1 MIPRHLGIREGSIMS
16 MITSG
21 DTTPEPRPVI
31 PALGK
36 YYAFTSDL
44 AYRIVRVAAGLWL
57 IPHGWGKWS
66 VGAQAVAANV
76 LARRGIEP
84 ALFWAYVLM
93 ILETLGGVMIAIGLF
108 TRPVA
113 LLLFIEFLVIVFKAH
128 LPAGWSPS
136 TGGAEFVAMWCLI
149 FLAIL
154 LRGGG
159 PWSLDRKLG
168 REV

>member
-1 MIPRHLGIREGSIMS
+1 MS
-16 MITSG
+16 VTISG

-31 PALGK
+31 PALGR
-36 YYAFTSDL
+36 YYRFTSDL
-44 AYRIVRVAAGLWL
+44 AYLIVRVTAGLFL
-57 IPHGWGKWS
+57 LPHGWGKVS
-66 VGAQAVAANV
+66 VGAQAVATNV

-84 ALFWAYVLM
+84 ALFWAYTIM
-93 ILETLGGVMIAIGLF
+93 ILETLGGIMIAVGLF

-113 LLLFIEFLVIVFKAH
+113 LLLFVEFLVIVFKAH
-128 LPAGWSPS
+128 LPAGWSPA
-136 TGGAEFVAMWCLI
+136 TGGAEFVSMWCLI

-168 REV
+168 MEV

>member
-1 MIPRHLGIREGSIMS
+1 MATTTYGSG
-16 MITSG
+16 TSS
-21 DTTPEPRPVI
+21 DPKPVI

-36 YYAFTSDL
+36 YYGFTSDL
-44 AYRIVRVAAGLWL
+44 AYLIVRVTAGLWL
-57 IPHGWGKWS
+57 LPHGWVKWS

-76 LARRGIEP
+76 VAKRGIEP

-93 ILETLGGVMIAIGLF
+93 LLETVGGILIIVGLF

-128 LPAGWSPS
+128 LPNGWNPA
-136 TGGAEFVAMWCLI
+136 TGGAEYVAMWCLI
-149 FLAIL
+149 LLAVL